1 MSKHSSPLLQAV
13 PPLAV
18 LGSIISLCI
27 GSSYGKSLFPQLGAE
42 GVTAYR
48 VGLAAI
54 MLLLFWRP
62 WRTKLTRQE
71 TKTIAIYGLILG
83 SMNFC
88 FYKAIN
94 TIPLGIAIAIE
105 FIGPLAV
112 AMYSSRRA
120 LDFVWI
126 GFAVLGLGLL
136 LPLHHDAKTLDLTGV
151 AYVLF
156 AALLWALYIVYGKRA
171 LTAHEGAVTS
181 LGLLVASVL
190 VVPLG
195 IAHAGAA
202 LLTPHFLMSGTAV
215 ALLSSAIPYSLE
227 MFALKRLPKQTF
239 GILLSME
246 PAVGAIAAWFI
257 LGEVLTPMQLIAIT
271 SVIVASVGSTATI
284 RHNDTELAAADPV
297 APS

>member
-1 MSKHSSPLLQAV
+1 MNKMASFL

-18 LGSIISLCI
+18 LISIISLCV

-54 MLLLFWRP
+54 MLIAFWRP
-62 WRTKLTRQE
+62 WRTRLSKEELRA
-71 TKTIAIYGLILG
+71 IAIYGLILG

-88 FYKAIN
+88 FYKAIT

-112 AMYSSRRA
+112 AIYSSRRL

-126 GFAVLGLGLL
+126 GFAVLGLGML
-136 LPLHHDAKTLDLTGV
+136 LPLHADAKPLDVTGV
-151 AYVLF
+151 AFVLM

-171 LTAHEGAVTS
+171 LTAHEGQVTS
-181 LGLLVASVL
+181 LGLAVASVL
-190 VVPLG
+190 VVPIG
-195 IAHAGAA
+195 IFHAGAKLLEPQFLA
-202 LLTPHFLMSGTAV
+202 LGALVG
-215 ALLSSAIPYSLE
+215 LLSSAIPYSLE

-246 PAVGAIAAWFI
+246 PAVGAISAWII
-257 LGEVLTPMQLIAIT
+257 LGEVLTASQWIAIL
-271 SVIVASVGSTATI
+271 SVIVASVGSTMTI
-284 RHNDTELAAADPV
+284 KQQQAELANADPIV
-297 APS
+297 PS